1 MPSVLRPE
9 QVIKGLEG
17 NGFRFVKQRGS
28 HRKYKKNSRIVIVPM
43 HYEIA
48 KGTLMSI
55 LVLRFLNNY
64 PNLTASFPAYLRRKP
79 LKYH

>member
-1 MPSVLRPE
+1 MPPVLKPE

-28 HRKYKKNSRIVIVPM
+28 HRKYKKDGRTAIVPM
-43 HYEIA
+43 HYEVA

-55 LVLRFLNNY
+55 LEQSG
-64 PNLTASFPAYLRRKP
+64 LTLDQLMSYI
-79 LKYH
+79 